1 MAHRLGLAA
10 DGTAVGGAR
19 ARRSGGKP
27 PMEHTMYMYDYEQ
40 KDEQLCCILNEVL
53 KKRVTTNRA
62 LSTARGWMLLK

>member
-1 MAHRLGLAA
+1 
-10 DGTAVGGAR
+10 
-19 ARRSGGKP
+19 
-27 PMEHTMYMYDYEQ
+27 MYMYDYEQ